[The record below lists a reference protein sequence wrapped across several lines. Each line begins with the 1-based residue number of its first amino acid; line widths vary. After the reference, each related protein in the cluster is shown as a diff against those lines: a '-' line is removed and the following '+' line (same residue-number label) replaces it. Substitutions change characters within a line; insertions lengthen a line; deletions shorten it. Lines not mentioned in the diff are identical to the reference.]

1 MFKLILLSIIK
12 VLSTNTL
19 KVNHV
24 TCSNL
29 THYSFLVKVLMFQK
43 DVIHLDC
50 GFQNEERENPL
61 RVDIVC
67 DNGMKWVKVV
77 ARNTKSLI
85 EAAQGR
91 ASYGAKSIV
100 DQAEE
105 YVQCAKEN
113 LYMFQEPKV
122 RHFYFLEEG

>member
-1 MFKLILLSIIK
+1 
-12 VLSTNTL
+12 
-19 KVNHV
+19 
-24 TCSNL
+24 
-29 THYSFLVKVLMFQK
+29 MFQK
-43 DVIHLDC
+43 DVVHLDC

-67 DNGMKWVKVV
+67 DGGMKWVKVV

-91 ASYGAKSIV
+91 SSYGAKSIV
-100 DQAEE
+100 DQAAE

-122 RHFYFLEEG
+122 RLALLC

>member
-1 MFKLILLSIIK
+1 ML
-12 VLSTNTL
+12 
-19 KVNHV
+19 
-24 TCSNL
+24 
-29 THYSFLVKVLMFQK
+29 QK
-43 DVIHLDC
+43 DIVHLDC
-50 GFQNEERENPL
+50 GFQNEYRENPL

-67 DNGMKWVKVV
+67 DNGMKWVKVI

-113 LYMFQEPKV
+113 LCMFQEPKV
-122 RHFYFLEEG
+122 RVFFYLF